1 MKIALDPAMFN
12 AAPLEASFRAAA
24 EAGYRYIE
32 LSNRDDVIG
41 AFGPVSASPSDL
53 SRARRWANAAGVEIA
68 SVAVIQHGP
77 APMTRC
83 AGKPSGGGATGS
95 PPPRSSAAGGSTPNC
110 RAIRTGCSAECH
122 VALLRSLD
130 ALLPIIQREGIEVVA
145 EPHPWDFVETT
156 REAVD
161 LVRAIGSDVFR
172 YLHCLPHTYYL
183 GGSAAD
189 QLAYAR
195 GWFDHVHVAD
205 TYRPSRTIVNP
216 RGLDT
221 RTHQHFDIGAGE
233 LDWSEIVRDLRTGD
247 FDGLLTVQVFGW
259 EEQAERSFLA
269 NRSALFPLFAD
280 LPQVILP

>member
-1 MKIALDPAMFN
+1 M
-12 AAPLEASFRAAA
+12 
-24 EAGYRYIE
+24 
-32 LSNRDDVIG
+32 
-41 AFGPVSASPSDL
+41 
-53 SRARRWANAAGVEIA
+53 
-68 SVAVIQHGP
+68 
-77 APMTRC
+77 
-83 AGKPSGGGATGS
+83 
-95 PPPRSSAAGGSTPNC
+95 
-110 RAIRTGCSAECH
+110 
-122 VALLRSLD
+122 ALLRSLE
-130 ALLPIIQREGIEVVA
+130 ALLPIIEREGIEVVA
-145 EPHPWDFVETT
+145 ETHPWDFVETT

-161 LVRAIGSDVFR
+161 LVRAIGSDGFR

-183 GGSAAD
+183 GGSATD

-233 LDWSEIVRDLRTGD
+233 LDWSEIVRDLRASD

-269 NRSALFPLFAD
+269 NRSALDRLFATC
-280 LPQVILP
+280 LR